1 MKIEYTEGCTCY
13 GLSIDNKDI
22 KEYSIDDKKKIA
34 LTLIEKLYNEDDYE
48 SLLIDICQT
57 HGEYSF
63 LYQCEQCGDTVCT
76 YTIEYENK

>member
-13 GLSIDNKDI
+13 RLSIDNKDI

-57 HGEYSF
+57 HGEYNF
-63 LYQCEQCGDTVCT
+63 LYKCEQCGDTVCT
-76 YTIEYENK
+76 YTLDYENK